1 MYMMTRTR
9 RRQDCYN
16 GDIHIFIIRNYDIET
31 MDIMIWADY
40 ACPYS
45 YMGEKQLMD
54 IIGQRG
60 LADKVKIRF
69 LSYQLDPNAPVIP
82 TETMTQHFMDGHA
95 YTAEQTQHLME
106 KITTMAA
113 RVGLDYHLATT
124 QVCSTFDAHR
134 LMEYVQ
140 ATSSQATGI
149 KFNFALFHA
158 NFTENLRLSDHNV
171 LIAIAEKC
179 GLDSTA
185 VSAVLESDEYATQ
198 VKTEEQE
205 VDQRKDFD
213 LIPYMVFDNATVLQG
228 IITPAEMKNA
238 LA

>member
-1 MYMMTRTR
+1 
-9 RRQDCYN
+9 
-16 GDIHIFIIRNYDIET
+16 
-31 MDIMIWADY
+31 MDIKIWADY

-54 IIGQRG
+54 IIEQQG
-60 LADKVKIRF
+60 LTDKVKISF

-82 TETMTQHFMDGHA
+82 TETMTQHFMNGHA
-95 YTAEQTQHLME
+95 YTMQQTQHLME

-113 RVGLDYHLATT
+113 NVGLDYHLATT

-134 LMEYVQ
+134 LMAYVQ
-140 ATSSQATGI
+140 SSASQAVAV

-158 NFTENLRLSDHNV
+158 NFIENLRLSDHSV
-171 LIAIAEKC
+171 LLSIAEKC
-179 GLDSTA
+179 GLNPTA
-185 VSAVLESDEYATQ
+185 ISAVLESDEFAAQ
-198 VKTEEQE
+198 VKADEQE

-213 LIPYMVFDNATVLQG
+213 LSPFMVFDNATVLQG
-228 IITPAEMKNA
+228 VITPDEMKKA

>member
-1 MYMMTRTR
+1 M
-9 RRQDCYN
+9 N
-16 GDIHIFIIRNYDIET
+16 IK
-31 MDIMIWADY
+31 IWADY

-54 IIGQRG
+54 IIEKLG
-60 LADKVKIRF
+60 LSDKVKIQF

-82 TETMTQHFMDGHA
+82 VETMTQHFMDGHA

-106 KITTMAA
+106 KITKMAA

-140 ATSSQATGI
+140 ATSSQATAI

-171 LIAIAEKC
+171 LMSIAEKC
-179 GLDSTA
+179 GLDSAA
-185 VSAVLESDEYATQ
+185 VKAVLESDEYAAQ
-198 VKTEEQE
+198 VKAEEEE

-213 LIPYMVFDNATVLQG
+213 LIPYMLFDKTTVLQG
-228 IITPAEMKNA
+228 VITPGEMKKA

>member
-1 MYMMTRTR
+1 M
-9 RRQDCYN
+9 N
-16 GDIHIFIIRNYDIET
+16 IK
-31 MDIMIWADY
+31 IWADY

-54 IIGQRG
+54 IIEQ
-60 LADKVKIRF
+60 LDLSDKVKIQF
-69 LSYQLDPNAPVIP
+69 LSYQLDLNAPVIP

-106 KITTMAA
+106 KITRMAA

-124 QVCSTFDAHR
+124 QVCSTFDAHK

-140 ATSSQATGI
+140 ATSSQAIAI
-149 KFNFALFHA
+149 KFNFALIHA

-171 LIAIAEKC
+171 LISIAKKC
-179 GLDSTA
+179 GLDSSA
-185 VSAVLESDEYATQ
+185 IKAVLESDEYAAQ
-198 VKTEEQE
+198 VKAEEEE

-213 LIPYMVFDNATVLQG
+213 LIPYMLFDNTAVLQG
-228 IITPAEMKNA
+228 VITSNEMKQA
-238 LA
+238 LSQ

>member
-1 MYMMTRTR
+1 M
-9 RRQDCYN
+9 N
-16 GDIHIFIIRNYDIET
+16 IK
-31 MDIMIWADY
+31 IWADY

-54 IIGQRG
+54 IIEQLG
-60 LADKVKIRF
+60 LSDKVKIQF
-69 LSYQLDPNAPVIP
+69 LSYQLDPKAPVIP

-106 KITTMAA
+106 KITNMAA

-140 ATSSQATGI
+140 ATSSQATAI
-149 KFNFALFHA
+149 KFNFALFYA

-171 LIAIAEKC
+171 LISIANKC

-185 VSAVLESDEYATQ
+185 VKAVLERDEYAAQ
-198 VKTEEQE
+198 VKAEEQE
-205 VDQRKDFD
+205 VDQRKDFN
-213 LIPYMVFDNATVLQG
+213 LIPYMLFENTTVLQG
-228 IITPAEMKNA
+228 VITPGELKKA
-238 LA
+238 LV